1 MLPSW
6 IPRVNGGA
14 LVKLRFVL
22 VALAGLWVAMAGLPG
37 GFGSRATVQRN
48 APPIQP
54 VFPNPGGTGTI
65 TLPGGGGASRYA
77 DPRAL
82 QPGNVWVELGLPAY
96 APMLG
101 IQPGHYSEWYGLESR
116 ATVHVVRA
124 PAVAG
129 GARTVTTYGSEITAA
144 VLEFETRD
152 KALEAMDAGMTR
164 FRVRD
169 YAGAA
174 AAFVKAAPL
183 APDNALPHFG
193 LGHALF
199 ALGAYEDAAYQL
211 RRGFELMPQWLSSGT
226 RLQDFY
232 GEPRDFQDQCAA
244 LRAHRTIHP
253 EDVDATLVAAYVA
266 LFMGDLEGAATTF
279 DRLTKSDADRALAEA
294 AMAEIARIRARI
306 EGGSPASK

>member
-1 MLPSW
+1 M
-6 IPRVNGGA
+6 
-14 LVKLRFVL
+14 KLRFVL
-22 VALAGLWVAMAGLPG
+22 VALAGLWIAMAGLPG

-54 VFPNPGGTGTI
+54 VFPNPGGIGTV
-65 TLPGGGGASRYA
+65 TLPGSGGASRYA

-82 QPGNVWVELGLPAY
+82 APGNVWVELGLPAY

-101 IQPGHYSEWYGLESR
+101 VQPGHYSEWYGLESR

-124 PAVAG
+124 PVVPG
-129 GARTVTTYGSEITAA
+129 GARTVTSYGPEITAA

-183 APDNALPHFG
+183 APDNALPHFS

-211 RRGFELMPQWLSSGT
+211 RRGFELMPQWLNSAL
-226 RLQDFY
+226 RLQDLY
-232 GEPRDFQDQCAA
+232 GEPRDLKDQCAA

-253 EDVDATLVAAYVA
+253 EDVDATLVSAYVS
-266 LFMGDLEGAATTF
+266 LFVGDLDGAATTF
-279 DRLTKSDADRALAEA
+279 ERLTKSDTDRSLAQAAL
-294 AMAEIARIRARI
+294 AEIARIRARA
-306 EGGSPASK
+306 ETESPVGK